1 MSIAPSFKR
10 VEARHAA
17 ALREG
22 NQYHAA
28 SQLVVSRFI
37 FAVPASGFAS
47 VGSIPGRIGGGQV
60 SLAEREHRV
69 WSAPVHDSEFAAM
82 AHPAVRAECGAV
94 QPPQALATPDPL
106 LDETDLNSRVS
117 VSFIIGIDGRVHSAL
132 ILESAGPSEDRTILD
147 AVRLWRYRPALC
159 NGVPT
164 ESEAKVEFSSR

>member
-1 MSIAPSFKR
+1 MPVRILC
-10 VEARHAA
+10 V
-17 ALREG
+17 L
-22 NQYHAA
+22 
-28 SQLVVSRFI
+28 LLI
-37 FAVPASGFAS
+37 FVVPAPGLAS
-47 VGSIPGRIGGGQV
+47 ADAIPGRIGGQV
-60 SLAEREHRV
+60 SLAEREHRI

-106 LDETDLNSRVS
+106 LDETDLNSKVS

-164 ESEAKVEFSSR
+164 EAEAKVEFSSR